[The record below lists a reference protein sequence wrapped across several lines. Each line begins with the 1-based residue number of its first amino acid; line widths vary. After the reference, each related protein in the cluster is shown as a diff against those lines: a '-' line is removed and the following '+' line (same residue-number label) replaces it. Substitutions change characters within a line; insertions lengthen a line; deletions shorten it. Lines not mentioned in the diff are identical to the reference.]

1 MSECARRHLLCITGL
16 TPQVVTETL
25 YALYREEPAQLPTDI
40 HVLSTDDGIA
50 RARLTLLSDQPG
62 WFHRLC
68 ADYQLPPMRFG
79 PDSLHVLHNG
89 DGQPL
94 SDIRD
99 GADNASAADMV
110 TEWVR
115 RLTVDDADQ
124 VHVSLAGGR
133 KTLGFFAG
141 YALSL
146 FGRPQDRLSHVLV
159 NPPYESHP
167 GFFYPTPY
175 SDIIYGQPPDPRP
188 LDSRDAIVTL
198 ADIPFVRLRHGLP
211 ASLLSGRASF
221 SATVQMAQ
229 QSLGPPQ
236 LEFHVAQGKVRA
248 GGASVELAPVEL
260 AFYLWLARRAVMA
273 QPPVPCPPDGAP
285 SLDYAAEF
293 LAAYRDIVGTLGD
306 DDRVTQGLRQGMD
319 KNYFERRKS
328 RVNRKLGETLGSG
341 AAIYLIQAFGRR
353 PRTAYG
359 LNLTSGQILVDS
371 QPLRNNS

>member
-1 MSECARRHLLCITGL
+1 MSGPARRHLLCITGL

-25 YALYREEPAQLPTDI
+25 FALYREDPAQLPTDI

-68 ADYQLPPMRFG
+68 ADYRLPPMRFG
-79 PDSLHVLHNG
+79 PESLHVLHNG

-99 GADNASAADMV
+99 GFDNTTAADMV
-110 TEWVR
+110 TEWIR
-115 RLTVDDADQ
+115 RLTADDVDH

-146 FGRPQDRLSHVLV
+146 FGRSQDRLTHVLV
-159 NPPYESHP
+159 NAPYESHP

-188 LDSRDAIVTL
+188 LDCRDAIVTL
-198 ADIPFVRLRHGLP
+198 AEIPFVRLRHGLP
-211 ASLLSGRASF
+211 ASLLSGRATF
-221 SATVQMAQ
+221 SNTVQAAQ
-229 QSLGPPQ
+229 QSLGPPR
-236 LEFHVAQGKVRA
+236 LEIDADGGQVRA
-248 GGASVELAPVEL
+248 AGVPVELAPAEL
-260 AFYLWLARRAVMA
+260 AFYIWLALRAA
-273 QPPVPCPPDGAP
+273 AGQPPVPCPPDGVP
-285 SLDYAAEF
+285 SAEYATAF
-293 LAAYRDIVGTLGD
+293 LAAYRSVVGTLGD
-306 DDRVTQGLRQGMD
+306 DDRVIQGLRQGMD

-328 RVNRKLGETLGSG
+328 RVNRALSDALGNDG
-341 AAIYLIQAFGRR
+341 ATYRVQGFGRR

-359 LNLTSGQILVDS
+359 LGLAAGQILVKNHWDRS
-371 QPLRNNS
+371 K

>member
-25 YALYREEPAQLPTDI
+25 YALYREDPAQLPTDI
-40 HVLSTDDGIA
+40 HVLSTDDGIG
-50 RARLTLLSDQPG
+50 RARLTLLSDHPG

-68 ADYQLPPMRFG
+68 TDYRLPPMRFG
-79 PDSLHVLHNG
+79 PDSLHLLRNG
-89 DGQPL
+89 HGQPL

-99 GADNASAADMV
+99 GADNATAADMV

-115 RLTVDDADQ
+115 RLTADEADQ

-159 NPPYESHP
+159 NPPFESHP

-175 SDIIYGQPPDPRP
+175 PEIIYGQAPDPCP

-211 ASLLSGRASF
+211 ASLLSGRTSF
-221 SATVQMAQ
+221 SDTVQTAQ
-229 QSLGPPQ
+229 HSLDPPR
-236 LEFHVAQGKVRA
+236 LEIDVGGGQVRA
-248 GGASVELAPVEL
+248 GGFPVELAPAEL
-260 AFYLWLARRAVMA
+260 AFYLWLAQRAA
-273 QPPVPCPPDGAP
+273 AGQPPVPCPPDGVP
-285 SLDYAAEF
+285 SADYATDF
-293 LAAYRDIVGTLGD
+293 LAAYRSVIGTLGD
-306 DDRVTQGLRQGMD
+306 DERVVRGLRQGMD

-328 RVNRKLGETLGSG
+328 RVNRVLTDSLAH
-341 AAIYLIQAFGRR
+341 AAGTYRIQGVGRR
-353 PRTAYG
+353 PRTADG
-359 LNLTSGQILVDS
+359 LGLAAGQILVKNYRDRS
-371 QPLRNNS
+371 QG